1 MAGCTVW
8 YKVRAAVMKKT
19 VYILGAG
26 ASASAGLPT
35 QAKIL
40 PLIFTISKNSFSS
53 INATSDF
60 MSLKIDDREQRVLE
74 LYPKFDEFRQSL
86 GRFIVINFSSEE
98 KAKQYLYAIEQ
109 ANQID
114 TAEDIRKR
122 DSLLEKAYEIAKNVN
137 VTLEDLFTI
146 FDNVSAGREHFRLY
160 SPQKMFEIH
169 NQLKLCI
176 IYALSFSICKSDN
189 TDYIKFANA
198 LIKKRLSF
206 SQSDDALSV
215 ITMNWDDILEHS
227 LFKLCNEY
235 NHNLTKNQQKI
246 LPDLCFYN
254 YDLNQSKNHI
264 PSTHIKAKRIKNIKV
279 LKMHGS
285 LAWLEC
291 PKCRRIF
298 TDFSDEIATE
308 EFLEMKC
315 PKCSINFFDDG
326 EIPVLRNLI
335 ITPTFMKS
343 LDDLNIKNIWQ
354 NASIDISE
362 ADQIV
367 FIGYSFPAADFEM
380 RCLLKKSVKTDADIT
395 VVLSKSDDPSNIF
408 TLLIQKGFSEEEA
421 KSFIYQ
427 MNLPEERYTS
437 FFGANRVSF
446 NYGGFDSYINNCM
459 E

>member
-1 MAGCTVW
+1 
-8 YKVRAAVMKKT
+8 
-19 VYILGAG
+19 
-26 ASASAGLPT
+26 
-35 QAKIL
+35 
-40 PLIFTISKNSFSS
+40 
-53 INATSDF
+53 
-60 MSLKIDDREQRVLE
+60 
-74 LYPKFDEFRQSL
+74 
-86 GRFIVINFSSEE
+86 
-98 KAKQYLYAIEQ
+98 
-109 ANQID
+109 
-114 TAEDIRKR
+114 
-122 DSLLEKAYEIAKNVN
+122 
-137 VTLEDLFTI
+137 
-146 FDNVSAGREHFRLY
+146 
-160 SPQKMFEIH
+160 
-169 NQLKLCI
+169 
-176 IYALSFSICKSDN
+176 
-189 TDYIKFANA
+189 
-198 LIKKRLSF
+198 
-206 SQSDDALSV
+206 
-215 ITMNWDDILEHS
+215 
-227 LFKLCNEY
+227 
-235 NHNLTKNQQKI
+235 
-246 LPDLCFYN
+246 
-254 YDLNQSKNHI
+254 
-264 PSTHIKAKRIKNIKV
+264 
-279 LKMHGS
+279 MHGS

-315 PKCSINFFDDG
+315 LKCSINFFDDG

-408 TLLIQKGFSEEEA
+408 TLLIQKGFSKEEA

-446 NYGGFDSYINNCM
+446 NYGGFDSYINCM